1 MLKNQSNSL
10 SLDNPISDLPMI
22 GSIQANKL
30 KRLNIER
37 IKDLLYHFPTGYSD
51 TRNIISIEELFK
63 EGAGTIRATV
73 KEIRNNYT
81 RSRKV
86 ITKAVVTDTTGDIT
100 IVWFNQSYITK
111 VIRPGDTF
119 LFQLKLPKNSYARNF
134 YCTSYEKVL
143 QEQAHLGR
151 LTPQYDQ
158 TAGVSSKWLRA
169 RLKYLRPHIAQLIQ
183 DPLNEKIRNEYDL
196 IELSKALT
204 MIHFPETEN
213 DIVKAR
219 DRLGFDE
226 MLELALRLETRK
238 KSLKNKKAFPILTS
252 DKIVNEIKKQL
263 QFRLTSD
270 QESAVVE
277 ILSDM
282 KSETP
287 MNRLLNGDVGSGK
300 TIVSIIATYAAIKS
314 GHSVIVMAPTTI
326 LANQHYK
333 SFNEILEPLQ
343 INVQLLT
350 SGMMLEPISGP
361 QVIIG
366 THALLYEKYIPEN
379 IGLYIVDEQHRF
391 GVEQREQL
399 KEGEGA
405 TSPHYLTMTATPI
418 PRTLTNVIYGD
429 KEVSL
434 IQEMPQNRI
443 DIQTK
448 LLTGKKRTACLNWI
462 HLQILEHPK
471 ENQAYIILPL
481 VEESEK
487 SDLKAAIQVY
497 EELSQGTFKDL
508 KVGLLHGRMKDKEKQ
523 SVISRFKKQKIDVL
537 VATTV
542 VEVGIDV
549 SSASIMLIEHAE
561 KFGLA
566 QLHQLRG
573 RVGRGDKPSFCFVIP
588 SDGVEQTEQV
598 QNRLQFFSQ
607 NSSGFK
613 VAEYDLSQRGPGEVY
628 GTMQSGIPSMKI
640 ADITDIKLFKKARLL
655 ASHIILG
662 K

>member
-1 MLKNQSNSL
+1 
-10 SLDNPISDLPMI
+10 
-22 GSIQANKL
+22 
-30 KRLNIER
+30 
-37 IKDLLYHFPTGYSD
+37 
-51 TRNIISIEELFK
+51 
-63 EGAGTIRATV
+63 
-73 KEIRNNYT
+73 
-81 RSRKV
+81 
-86 ITKAVVTDTTGDIT
+86 
-100 IVWFNQSYITK
+100 
-111 VIRPGDTF
+111 
-119 LFQLKLPKNSYARNF
+119 
-134 YCTSYEKVL
+134 
-143 QEQAHLGR
+143 
-151 LTPQYDQ
+151 
-158 TAGVSSKWLRA
+158 
-169 RLKYLRPHIAQLIQ
+169 
-183 DPLNEKIRNEYDL
+183 
-196 IELSKALT
+196 
-204 MIHFPETEN
+204 
-213 DIVKAR
+213 
-219 DRLGFDE
+219 
-226 MLELALRLETRK
+226 
-238 KSLKNKKAFPILTS
+238 
-252 DKIVNEIKKQL
+252 
-263 QFRLTSD
+263 
-270 QESAVVE
+270 
-277 ILSDM
+277 
-282 KSETP
+282 
-287 MNRLLNGDVGSGK
+287 LNGDVGSGK
-300 TIVSIIATYAAIKS
+300 TIFSIIATYAAIKS